1 MKQSYK
7 ISYKV
12 SYKVIEVKVNEYD
25 GDSYY
30 YVTKIDVDQYGNTV
44 IITSPDVLNAMKFS
58 DCSYIEQDKENRE
71 LILKL
76 VKSYFPKENHTISYR
91 TLTVEVK

>member
-1 MKQSYK
+1 MAQSF
-7 ISYKV
+7 
-12 SYKVIEVKVNEYD
+12 KVIEVKINEYD

-30 YVTKIDVDQYGNTV
+30 YVTKIDVDQYGNIV
-44 IITSPDVLNAMKFS
+44 IGTSSDVLNAMKFS
-58 DCSYIEQDKENRE
+58 NCSIYIEQEKENRE

-76 VKSYFPKENHTISYR
+76 VKTYFPKKNHTISYR

>member
-1 MKQSYK
+1 MAQ
-7 ISYKV
+7 
-12 SYKVIEVKVNEYD
+12 SYKVIEIKINEYD
-25 GDSYY
+25 GISYD
-30 YVTKIDVDQYGNTV
+30 YVTRIDVDHHGKIV
-44 IITSPDVLNAMKFS
+44 IVTSPDVLEAMKFS
-58 DCSYIEQDKENRE
+58 DCSIYIEQEKETHE

>member
-1 MKQSYK
+1 MKQSF
-7 ISYKV
+7 
-12 SYKVIEVKVNEYD
+12 KVIEVKINEHD

-30 YVTKIDVDQYGNTV
+30 YVTKIDIDKYGNTV
-44 IITSPDVLNAMKFS
+44 IIKSPDVLNAMKFS
-58 DCSYIEQDKENRE
+58 NYSIYTEQEKENRE

-76 VKSYFPKENHTISYR
+76 VKSYFPKKNHTISYR

>member
-1 MKQSYK
+1 MKE
-7 ISYKV
+7 SYKV
-12 SYKVIEVKVNEYD
+12 RYKVIEVKINEYD

-30 YVTKIDVDQYGNTV
+30 YVTKIDVDQYGNTD

-58 DCSYIEQDKENRE
+58 DYSIYIEQEKENRE

-76 VKSYFPKENHTISYR
+76 VKSYFPKKNHTISYR
-91 TLTVEVK
+91 TLIVEVK